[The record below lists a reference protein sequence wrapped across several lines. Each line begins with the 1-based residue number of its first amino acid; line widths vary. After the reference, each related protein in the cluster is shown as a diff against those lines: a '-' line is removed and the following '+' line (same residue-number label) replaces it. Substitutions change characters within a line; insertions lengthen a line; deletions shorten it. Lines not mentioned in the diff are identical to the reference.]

1 MEGIAPVASLAI
13 LKNPVNA
20 KAVAVSKSRY
30 IQLAILLLGAL
41 VTVFNAGVTNIA
53 LPTISASLHA
63 SGLQIQLIANA
74 FILGLTAAALICGAI
89 GDKFGRKLVFMIGCA
104 ALIPASVMAGLST
117 SADSLIFWRFITGV
131 ATALL
136 FPTTLSM
143 ITIIFQSPKEKIMAI
158 GLWSAIVGAG
168 TAIAPVVAGL
178 LLNYFSWGSVFYFS
192 IPFAAIALFAGFF
205 VLAEFKNPDAAPI
218 DWFGAILT
226 VIMILTLVFAIVILP
241 SRGFDA
247 LVMSLFLVSF
257 FSFVAFVVCE
267 TKVKFPLLDLDAFG
281 NRRFSV
287 ACFMMFLIAFTQL
300 GIMFLAQEFLQN
312 VLGYSAL
319 FAGLA
324 VLPCSLASFVFAP
337 ISAKLDGRF
346 GSKLV
351 VAAGFLITGIG
362 FTVGLFWTVNS
373 GYLSIFAVYLLIGIG
388 LGLVMT
394 PVTNAIMGS
403 LSQAK
408 AGVAA
413 AMNEVS
419 RDFGM
424 TLGIAVNGAIA
435 AVGYDA
441 LLTKVYGNLPEPAK
455 SEISQNVATIIS
467 SSLTGALQVAKEYP
481 GTNSQL
487 LVETAGKAFL
497 HGQIEAMALSV
508 TLCLLAVAAVL
519 LLLPARAVNLP
530 DNPVN

>member
-192 IPFAAIALFAGFF
+192 IPFAA
-205 VLAEFKNPDAAPI
+205 
-218 DWFGAILT
+218 
-226 VIMILTLVFAIVILP
+226 
-241 SRGFDA
+241 
-247 LVMSLFLVSF
+247 
-257 FSFVAFVVCE
+257 
-267 TKVKFPLLDLDAFG
+267 
-281 NRRFSV
+281 
-287 ACFMMFLIAFTQL
+287 
-300 GIMFLAQEFLQN
+300 
-312 VLGYSAL
+312 
-319 FAGLA
+319 
-324 VLPCSLASFVFAP
+324 
-337 ISAKLDGRF
+337 
-346 GSKLV
+346 
-351 VAAGFLITGIG
+351 
-362 FTVGLFWTVNS
+362 
-373 GYLSIFAVYLLIGIG
+373 
-388 LGLVMT
+388 
-394 PVTNAIMGS
+394 
-403 LSQAK
+403 
-408 AGVAA
+408 
-413 AMNEVS
+413 
-419 RDFGM
+419 
-424 TLGIAVNGAIA
+424 
-435 AVGYDA
+435 
-441 LLTKVYGNLPEPAK
+441 
-455 SEISQNVATIIS
+455 
-467 SSLTGALQVAKEYP
+467 
-481 GTNSQL
+481 
-487 LVETAGKAFL
+487 
-497 HGQIEAMALSV
+497 
-508 TLCLLAVAAVL
+508 
-519 LLLPARAVNLP
+519 
-530 DNPVN
+530 